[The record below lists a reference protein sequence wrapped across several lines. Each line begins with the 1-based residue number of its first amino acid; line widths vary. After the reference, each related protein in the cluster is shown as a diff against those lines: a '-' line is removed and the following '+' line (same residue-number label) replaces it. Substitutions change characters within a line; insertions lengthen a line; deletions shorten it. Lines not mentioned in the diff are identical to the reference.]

1 MHSVLHTVLHDVLC
15 ECDTGGSQS
24 PRRWKDEPPRTSPR
38 PMTGRTSELGMIRSR
53 ATPPASTAWAVPR
66 HADGPLWLTS
76 PAASPRELPPRYGTL
91 PRASDQT
98 HCGEIELLFH
108 PLLGRPTGRL
118 RPGYQQARR
127 PRAAPRPEDAPG
139 PGEQHGDCVRLGA
152 ESQWRTGDGNT
163 MSGRCVCH
171 DRFRGSQNRS
181 ARSTVE
187 AWPKASICS
196 VEVSSSAA
204 RSACGLPPDSC
215 QAIKRHPS
223 RVGAPYINR
232 ASLG

>member
-1 MHSVLHTVLHDVLC
+1 MHDVLC
-15 ECDTGGSQS
+15 ERDAGGSQS
-24 PRRWKDEPPRTSPR
+24 PRRWEDEPPRTSPG
-38 PMTGRTSELGMIRSR
+38 PMTGRTSGLGMTGRGLAS
-53 ATPPASTAWAVPR
+53 ASTAWAVPG
-66 HADGPLWLTS
+66 HADAPVWRTS
-76 PAASPRELPPRYGTL
+76 SAASPRELPPGYGTL
-91 PRASDQT
+91 PRASDKT
-98 HCGEIELLFH
+98 YCVLFR
-108 PLLGRPTGRL
+108 PLLGRSTGRL

-127 PRAAPRPEDAPG
+127 PRAAPRSEDASG

-171 DRFRGSQNRS
+171 DRFRGSQSTS
-181 ARSTVE
+181 ARSAVK

-196 VEVSSSAA
+196 IEVSSSAA
-204 RSACGLPPDSC
+204 RSACGLPPGSC
-215 QAIKRHPS
+215 QAIRKHRS